1 MAGQGPVAAQSRQET
16 LIIARNIDD
25 YVTNDVHRTYEFTS
39 QIIDNATYD
48 TLVTIEAPDFTKIIP
63 KLAEKWEVSKD
74 GLSYTFTLRAGAKFM
89 SGNPVTAQDLGC
101 SLRRLKHLKDNPAFF
116 MDPMKDIQVVD
127 ERTVRIIL
135 GAPDASFL
143 SALAAVPCGIAD
155 SKVVIAQGGTDA
167 EDAKEKDKATDW
179 LNG

>member
-1 MAGQGPVAAQSRQET
+1 MRALRAHGPAVALGLVLGLVAAFWASPTLAQSRQET

-74 GLSYTFTLRAGAKFM
+74 GLSYTFTLRAGAKFI
-89 SGNPVTAQDLGC
+89 SGNPV
-101 SLRRLKHLKDNPAFF
+101 
-116 MDPMKDIQVVD
+116 
-127 ERTVRIIL
+127 
-135 GAPDASFL
+135 
-143 SALAAVPCGIAD
+143 
-155 SKVVIAQGGTDA
+155 
-167 EDAKEKDKATDW
+167 
-179 LNG
+179 